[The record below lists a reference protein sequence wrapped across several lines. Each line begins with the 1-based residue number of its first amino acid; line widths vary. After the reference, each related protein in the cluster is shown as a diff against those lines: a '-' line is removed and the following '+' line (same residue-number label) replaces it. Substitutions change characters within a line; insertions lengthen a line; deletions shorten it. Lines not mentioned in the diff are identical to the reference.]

1 MLPTPKV
8 ISSDVEIDDYPQG
21 PGVVMEQP
29 ERSVKLRREELVEIK
44 RLYETVMTFASHGM
58 FYRSG
63 RIIGDRIIR
72 TSGTDLTRLRETLAK
87 EGWVSD
93 ISFEGDTINVMGSI
107 EASNSDSPT
116 CHMLRGILAKVFEE
130 RTGKDVY
137 CHERKCVSKGD
148 DKCVFIIDT
157 EVL

>member
-1 MLPTPKV
+1 
-8 ISSDVEIDDYPQG
+8 
-21 PGVVMEQP
+21 MEQP
-29 ERSVKLRREELVEIK
+29 ERSIKLRREELVEIK

-63 RIIGDRIIR
+63 RIMGDRLIR
-72 TSGTDLTRLRETLAK
+72 SSGTELLRLKESLIK
-87 EGWVSD
+87 EGWVTD
-93 ISFEGDTINVMGSI
+93 ITFEGDTITVVGSI
-107 EASNSDSPT
+107 EASSFDSPT

-130 RTGKDVY
+130 RSGKDVY

-148 DKCVFIIDT
+148 DKCVFVIDT

>member
-1 MLPTPKV
+1 
-8 ISSDVEIDDYPQG
+8 
-21 PGVVMEQP
+21 MEQP
-29 ERSVKLRREELVEIK
+29 ERSIKMRKEELVEIK
-44 RLYETVMTFASHGM
+44 KLFETVMTFASHGM

-63 RIIGDRIIR
+63 RIMGDRLIR
-72 TSGTDLTRLRETLAK
+72 ASGSDLGKVRDALIK
-87 EGWVSD
+87 EGWATD
-93 ISFEGDTINVMGSI
+93 ISFEGDAISVMGSI

-137 CHERKCVSKGD
+137 CHERKCLSKGD

>member
-1 MLPTPKV
+1 
-8 ISSDVEIDDYPQG
+8 
-21 PGVVMEQP
+21 MEQP
-29 ERSVKLRREELVEIK
+29 ERSIKLRREELVEIK

-63 RIIGDRIIR
+63 RIMGDRLIR
-72 TSGTDLTRLRETLAK
+72 SSGTELLRLKESLIK
-87 EGWVSD
+87 EGWVTD
-93 ISFEGDTINVMGSI
+93 ITFEGDTITVVGSI
-107 EASNSDSPT
+107 EASSSDSPT

-148 DKCVFIIDT
+148 DKCVFVIDT

>member
-1 MLPTPKV
+1 
-8 ISSDVEIDDYPQG
+8 
-21 PGVVMEQP
+21 MEQP
-29 ERSVKLRREELVEIK
+29 ERAIKLRREELVEIK

-63 RIIGDRIIR
+63 RIIGDRLIR
-72 TSGTDLTRLRETLAK
+72 SAGTDLGRIKESLVK

-93 ISFEGDTINVMGSI
+93 INFEGDTITAASSI
-107 EASNSDSPT
+107 EATNSDSPT

-137 CHERKCVSKGD
+137 CHERKCLSKGD
-148 DKCVFIIDT
+148 DKCVFVIDT

>member
-1 MLPTPKV
+1 
-8 ISSDVEIDDYPQG
+8 
-21 PGVVMEQP
+21 MEQP
-29 ERSVKLRREELVEIK
+29 ERGIKLRREELVEIK

-63 RIIGDRIIR
+63 RIIGDRLIR
-72 TSGTDLTRLRETLAK
+72 NSGSELAKLKESLVK
-87 EGWVSD
+87 EGWVTD
-93 ISFEGDTINVMGSI
+93 IAFEGDTISVVGSI
-107 EASNSDSPT
+107 ETSSSDSPT

-130 RTGKDVY
+130 RSGKDVY

-148 DKCVFIIDT
+148 DKCVFVIDT

>member
-1 MLPTPKV
+1 
-8 ISSDVEIDDYPQG
+8 
-21 PGVVMEQP
+21 MEQP
-29 ERSVKLRREELVEIK
+29 ERAIRLRREELVEIK

-63 RIIGDRIIR
+63 RIIGDRLLRI
-72 TSGTDLTRLRETLAK
+72 TGSELTRVREALIK
-87 EGWVSD
+87 EGWVID
-93 ISFEGDTINVMGSI
+93 IVFEGDTITAGGSI
-107 EASNSDSPT
+107 EASNSDTPT
-116 CHMLRGILAKVFEE
+116 CHMLRGILAKVFED

-148 DKCVFIIDT
+148 DKCVFVIDT

>member
-1 MLPTPKV
+1 
-8 ISSDVEIDDYPQG
+8 
-21 PGVVMEQP
+21 MEQP
-29 ERSVKLRREELVEIK
+29 ERSIKLRREELVEIK

-63 RIIGDRIIR
+63 RIIGDRLIR
-72 TSGTDLTRLRETLAK
+72 SSGTELLRLKESLVK
-87 EGWVSD
+87 EGWVTD
-93 ISFEGDTINVMGSI
+93 IAFEGDTITVVGSI
-107 EASNSDSPT
+107 EASSADSPT

-130 RTGKDVY
+130 RSGKDVY
-137 CHERKCVSKGD
+137 CHERKCISKGD

>member
-1 MLPTPKV
+1 ME
-8 ISSDVEIDDYPQG
+8 SS
-21 PGVVMEQP
+21 
-29 ERSVKLRREELVEIK
+29 ERAIKLRRDELVEIK

-63 RIIGDRIIR
+63 RIVGNRLVKA
-72 TSGTDLTRLRETLAK
+72 TGTDLSRVRDALVK

-93 ISFEGDTINVMGSI
+93 IVFEGDTINVMGSI
-107 EASNSDSPT
+107 EVSSSDSPT
-116 CHMLRGILAKVFEE
+116 CHMLRGVLAKVFEE

-148 DKCVFIIDT
+148 DKCVFIIDS

>member
-1 MLPTPKV
+1 
-8 ISSDVEIDDYPQG
+8 
-21 PGVVMEQP
+21 MEQP
-29 ERSVKLRREELVEIK
+29 ERVIRLRKEELVEIK

-63 RIIGDRIIR
+63 RIMGNRLIRVAGPDLARI
-72 TSGTDLTRLRETLAK
+72 REAMIK
-87 EGWVSD
+87 EGWATD
-93 ISFEGDTINVMGSI
+93 IVFEGDTITVTGSI

-148 DKCVFIIDT
+148 EKCVFVIDT

>member
-1 MLPTPKV
+1 
-8 ISSDVEIDDYPQG
+8 
-21 PGVVMEQP
+21 MEQP
-29 ERSVKLRREELVEIK
+29 ERSIKLRREELVEIK

-63 RIIGDRIIR
+63 RIIGDRLIR
-72 TSGTDLTRLRETLAK
+72 SSGSELVRLKESLVK
-87 EGWVSD
+87 EGWVTD
-93 ISFEGDTINVMGSI
+93 ITFEGDTITVVGSI
-107 EASNSDSPT
+107 EASSADSPT

-130 RTGKDVY
+130 RSGKDVY

-148 DKCVFIIDT
+148 DKCVFVIDT

>member
-1 MLPTPKV
+1 
-8 ISSDVEIDDYPQG
+8 
-21 PGVVMEQP
+21 MESP
-29 ERSVKLRREELVEIK
+29 ERAIKLRKDELVEIK
-44 RLYETVMTFASHGM
+44 KLYETVMTFASHGM

-63 RIIGDRIIR
+63 RIVGSRLVKA
-72 TSGTDLTRLRETLAK
+72 TGTDLNRVRDALMK

-93 ISFEGDTINVMGSI
+93 IAFEGDTVNVAGSI

-116 CHMLRGILAKVFEE
+116 CHMLRGVLAKVFEE

-148 DKCVFIIDT
+148 ERCVFIIDS

>member
-1 MLPTPKV
+1 
-8 ISSDVEIDDYPQG
+8 
-21 PGVVMEQP
+21 MEQP
-29 ERSVKLRREELVEIK
+29 ERAIKLRREELVEIK

-63 RIIGDRIIR
+63 RIMGDRLLR
-72 TSGTDLTRLRETLAK
+72 SSGSELARVREALIK
-87 EGWVSD
+87 EGWVTD
-93 ISFEGDTINVMGSI
+93 IVFEGDTITVVGSI
-107 EASNSDSPT
+107 EASNSDTPT

-148 DKCVFIIDT
+148 DKCVFVIDT

>member
-1 MLPTPKV
+1 
-8 ISSDVEIDDYPQG
+8 
-21 PGVVMEQP
+21 MEQP
-29 ERSVKLRREELVEIK
+29 ERAIKLRKEELVEIK

-63 RIIGDRIIR
+63 RIMGDRLIR
-72 TSGTDLTRLRETLAK
+72 VAGTDLVRIREAMIK
-87 EGWVSD
+87 EGWATD
-93 ISFEGDTINVMGSI
+93 IVFEGDTITVTGSI

-130 RTGKDVY
+130 RSGKDVY
-137 CHERKCVSKGD
+137 CHERRCMSKGD
-148 DKCVFIIDT
+148 DKCVFVIDT

>member
-1 MLPTPKV
+1 MNNDSPNQV
-8 ISSDVEIDDYPQG
+8 D
-21 PGVVMEQP
+21 VMEQP
-29 ERSVKLRREELVEIK
+29 ERAIKLRREELVEIK

-63 RIIGDRIIR
+63 RIVGDRLIR
-72 TSGTDLTRLRETLAK
+72 AASTELLRVKEALIK
-87 EGWVSD
+87 EGWVTD
-93 ISFEGDTINVMGSI
+93 ISFEGDTITVAGSI

-148 DKCVFIIDT
+148 DKCVFVIDT

>member
-1 MLPTPKV
+1 
-8 ISSDVEIDDYPQG
+8 
-21 PGVVMEQP
+21 MEQP
-29 ERSVKLRREELVEIK
+29 ERAIRLRREELVEIK

-63 RIIGDRIIR
+63 RIIGDRLLR
-72 TSGTDLTRLRETLAK
+72 STGSELTRVREALIK
-87 EGWVSD
+87 EGWVID
-93 ISFEGDTINVMGSI
+93 IVFEGDTITAGGSI
-107 EASNSDSPT
+107 ESSNSDTPT
-116 CHMLRGILAKVFEE
+116 CHMLRGILAKVFED

-148 DKCVFIIDT
+148 DKCVFVIDT

>member
-1 MLPTPKV
+1 
-8 ISSDVEIDDYPQG
+8 
-21 PGVVMEQP
+21 MEQP
-29 ERSVKLRREELVEIK
+29 DRAIKLRRDELVEIK

-63 RIIGDRIIR
+63 RIMGDRLLR
-72 TSGTDLTRLRETLAK
+72 SAGTDLSKMKEALVR
-87 EGWVSD
+87 EGWVTD
-93 ISFEGDTINVMGSI
+93 IIFEGDTISVTGSI
-107 EASNSDSPT
+107 EASNSDTPT
-116 CHMLRGILAKVFEE
+116 CHMLRGILAKVYEE

-148 DKCVFIIDT
+148 EKCLFVIDT

>member
-1 MLPTPKV
+1 
-8 ISSDVEIDDYPQG
+8 
-21 PGVVMEQP
+21 MEQP
-29 ERSVKLRREELVEIK
+29 ERAVKLRREELLEIK

-72 TSGTDLTRLRETLAK
+72 TSGTDLMRLKDTLAK
-87 EGWVSD
+87 EGWVAD
-93 ISFEGDTINVMGSI
+93 IAFEGDTITVTGSI
-107 EASNSDSPT
+107 EAANADSPT